1 MVFQV
6 FLCANK
12 CVNIGWIGVIE
23 GGINMDEKELKNKL
37 EKSSLDQVREVTNL
51 KGQDQKIYPVIR
63 STSFPTELNKGLKLV
78 YDEHTAE
85 TRIYYALDL
94 EHKYT
99 LVDEDLLKESGWTK
113 QELKEKALFNLRSLE
128 NNWKEDV
135 VAGNYFY
142 FISPTDGYGASRIL
156 NQSLIQEF
164 AKKAEGDFCLATPHQ
179 DVLVLADLRN
189 STGYDILG
197 QMALQFYTNGKMPI
211 TPLPFDLKIGKLE
224 PIFILAKTKPKN

>member
-1 MVFQV
+1 MSVT
-6 FLCANK
+6 
-12 CVNIGWIGVIE
+12 E
-23 GGINMDEKELKNKL
+23 GGLKMDEKELKDRL
-37 EKSSLDQVREVTNL
+37 EKASPDQKRDVTNL
-51 KGQDQKIYPVIR
+51 TGQDQKIYPVIR
-63 STSFPTELNKGLKLV
+63 STSFPTEVTNGIKLV
-78 YDEHTAE
+78 CDEHTAE

-94 EHKYT
+94 EQKYT
-99 LVDEDLLKESGWTK
+99 LIDEDILKETGWTK
-113 QELKEKALFNLRSLE
+113 QELKEKALFNLRGLE

-164 AKKAEGDFCLATPHQ
+164 AQKAEGDFCLATPHQ